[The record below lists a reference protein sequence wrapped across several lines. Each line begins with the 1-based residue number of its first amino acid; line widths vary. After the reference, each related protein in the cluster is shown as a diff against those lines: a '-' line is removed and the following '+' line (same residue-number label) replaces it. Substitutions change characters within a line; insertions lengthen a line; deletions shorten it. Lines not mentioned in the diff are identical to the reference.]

1 MSWAREKKI
10 NTVGIDAVLGTG
22 GFGEVRRGQLKKP
35 GAPLV
40 TVAIKQAHQE
50 SYNRMF
56 LEEASVMA
64 KLNHEVI
71 LKLLAVTHDRGKV
84 ELVLEYMENGD
95 LVDAIIMVR
104 KVTWAWNWSLYR
116 VIFLENKK

>member
-1 MSWAREKKI
+1 M
-10 NTVGIDAVLGTG
+10 
-22 GFGEVRRGQLKKP
+22 
-35 GAPLV
+35 V

-64 KLNHEVI
+64 KLNHEII

-104 KVTWAWNWSLYR
+104 KVT
-116 VIFLENKK
+116 